1 MPFIAWKSIKRW
13 FLILYLASEC
23 EFTFQHGFSQF
34 PFLLDFRSLQR
45 LLKRTNEQEE
55 ERKTC
60 FQIRILCSPHY
71 MKQNLCKRLISLTI
85 LSISYVC
92 RAVFW
97 SLDRSVKFCKNICE
111 IFFFLHLMHYLDCLK
126 YYQCRVSFENPI

>member
-1 MPFIAWKSIKRW
+1 MPFIAWKSMKRW

-55 ERKTC
+55 ERKTY
-60 FQIRILCSPHY
+60 F
-71 MKQNLCKRLISLTI
+71 
-85 LSISYVC
+85 
-92 RAVFW
+92 
-97 SLDRSVKFCKNICE
+97 
-111 IFFFLHLMHYLDCLK
+111 
-126 YYQCRVSFENPI
+126 